1 MPRKLLI
8 VALALVFVHASVI
21 VTFGPS
27 PTGSLIA
34 NCIELICS
42 GFAAAMCYSAARRAD
57 GINRPFW
64 LLVGTGVAMWGF
76 ANLGWMYYEVGSG
89 IQPPTGSVVRFL
101 FASQAIFFAMALF
114 LDHQR
119 DSSRLNL
126 ESILDFA
133 QLTIVFFLIYLS
145 LYYLPMLGADQH
157 TGMIREIWVEIGEDI
172 ALLVL
177 AVVQYARRR
186 RSPVRVP
193 YAGLVVYLLL
203 YTIGAGI
210 SDYQQTISEAPT
222 GTWFDLCWT
231 VPLLFA
237 ALWAGSWKPSR
248 EPIPIASPKP
258 RTIGAMM
265 LTNTMFALAPLIVL
279 LQVAQLGSGWRFLRF
294 SLLGVSILC
303 FAARLA
309 LSESHEAR
317 SAESVRRHALALD
330 SAMDGM
336 AILDDK
342 GTYIYVNSAYARMMG
357 YENFQFLLGKPWR
370 EVANPHDV
378 EPVIAEI
385 RESLRERH
393 RWFGAV
399 TLHHPNG
406 TALPVEM
413 AVTKLPDGGF
423 VCVSRD
429 VADRRKAEAARIE
442 AEFKYRTFV
451 EQVAA
456 VSYVSELGTT
466 GQWLYVSPQVET
478 ILGYSAD
485 EWLANS
491 RQWLKFVAPE
501 DQAVVT
507 AAEEASMRGEPFQ
520 AEYRIQRKDGRQIW
534 VSDTAVVVPGSDR
547 HPVMEGIIV
556 DITERKQLEMQL
568 QRSQRMEAVGRL
580 AGGVAHDFN
589 NLLTVIKGYT
599 ELALNRQGIPAA
611 LTSDIQQIDNAAERA
626 SALVRQLLAFG
637 RKQVMQPK
645 PIDLNGIVL
654 GLDKL
659 MRRLMSADI
668 EMVTMCQ
675 QSIGTVKADPGQ
687 IEQVIMN
694 LVVNGRDA
702 MPKGGRLTIET
713 SNAELD
719 ASYALDHV
727 TVRPGSYVMLAV
739 SDTGTGMDAETQA
752 HIFEPFYTTKA
763 SGRGT
768 GLGLSTVY
776 GIVKQSGGYIWV
788 YSEPGRGSTFKVY
801 LPRIE
806 EPVEKRKTKERV
818 TPQKGTETVLLVE
831 DEEGVR
837 ELTQMLL
844 ETNGYKVLV
853 AETAAQAEAV
863 HAEHRAP
870 IHLLLTDV
878 VMPGISG
885 RELARRIVLKSPH
898 TRVLYMSGYTDN
910 VIADGGM
917 LEPGLAFLQKPFTP
931 AALALKVREVLDA
944 PTPVKRR

>member
-8 VALALVFVHASVI
+8 VALVLVFLHVGVI
-21 VTFGPS
+21 LTLGAS

-34 NCIELICS
+34 NCLELAIS
-42 GFAAAMCYSAARRAD
+42 GWAAAMCFGASRRAP
-57 GINRPFW
+57 GLSRPFW
-64 LLVGTGVAMWGF
+64 LLVGTGIVMWGV
-76 ANLGWMYYEVGSG
+76 ANLGWMYYEVGLG
-89 IQPPTGSVVRFL
+89 IEPPTGSVVRFL

-119 DSSRLNL
+119 DSSRLDL
-126 ESILDFA
+126 ESVLDFA

-145 LYYLPMLGADQH
+145 LYYLPTLAVDQH
-157 TGMIREIWVEIGEDI
+157 TAMIREIWVESGEDV

-177 AVVQYARRR
+177 ALVRYTRLRH
-186 RSPVRVP
+186 SPTRLL
-193 YAGLVVYLLL
+193 YAGLSIYLVL
-203 YTIGAGI
+203 YSVGAGI
-210 SDYQQTISEAPT
+210 SDYQQTIKEAPT

-231 VPLLFA
+231 VPLVFA
-237 ALWAGSWKPSR
+237 ALWAGSWKPSDER
-248 EPIPIASPKP
+248 MPMELPRQ
-258 RTIGAMM
+258 RTIGAMI

-294 SLLGVSILC
+294 SLLGISILC

-317 SAESVRRHALALD
+317 SAESVRRHALAMD

-357 YENFQFLLGKPWR
+357 CPNFQFMLGKPWR
-370 EVANPHDV
+370 EVADRRDV
-378 EPVIAEI
+378 ELLAAEI

-399 TLHHPNG
+399 TLHHPDSSV
-406 TALPVEM
+406 LPVEL
-413 AVTKLPDGGF
+413 AVTQLPDGGF

-456 VSYVSELGTT
+456 ISYVAELGIN

-478 ILGYSAD
+478 ILGYMPD
-485 EWLANS
+485 EWLAGS
-491 RQWLKFVAPE
+491 QDWLRFVAPE
-501 DQAVVT
+501 DHPTVI
-507 AAEEASMRGEPFQ
+507 AAEEASQRGDPFQ
-520 AEYRIQRKDGRQIW
+520 AEYRIQRKDGKQIW

-599 ELALNRQGIPAA
+599 ELALNRSGIPGA

-637 RKQVMQPK
+637 RKQVLQPK
-645 PIDLNGIVL
+645 PIDLNSIVM

-659 MRRLMSADI
+659 MRRLMSSEI
-668 EMVTMCQ
+668 EMVTKCRQ
-675 QSIGTVKADPGQ
+675 EIGTVKADPGQ

-694 LVVNGRDA
+694 LVVNARDA

-713 SNAELD
+713 ANAELD
-719 ASYALDHV
+719 ASYALDHA
-727 TVRPGSYVMLAV
+727 TVRPGRYVMLAV

-788 YSEPGRGSTFKVY
+788 YSEIGQGSTFKVY

-806 EPVEKRKTKERV
+806 EPVERAKPRV
-818 TPQKGTETVLLVE
+818 KLANRKGTETVLLVE

-837 ELTQMLL
+837 ELAHMLL
-844 ETNGYKVLV
+844 EADGYTVLV
-853 AETAAQAEAV
+853 AETAAQAETVFA
-863 HAEHRAP
+863 AHRGP

-885 RELARRIVLKSPH
+885 RELAKRILMQSPQ

-917 LEPGLAFLQKPFTP
+917 LEPGIAFLQKPFTP
-931 AALALKVREVLDA
+931 AVLAQKIREVLDA
-944 PTPVKRR
+944 PAPVKRA

>member
-1 MPRKLLI
+1 MPRKLLF
-8 VALALVFVHASVI
+8 VALALVLLHASVI
-21 VTFGPS
+21 LTLGPS

-34 NCIELICS
+34 NCIELLFS
-42 GFAAAMCYSAARRAD
+42 AWAATMCFLASRRAQ

-64 LLVGTGVAMWGF
+64 MLVGTGLIFWGI
-76 ANLGWMYYEVGSG
+76 ANLGWMYYEVGLG
-89 IQPPTGSVVRFL
+89 MEPPTGSVVRFL

-114 LDHQR
+114 LDRER
-119 DSSRLNL
+119 DSSRLDL
-126 ESILDFA
+126 ESVLDFT

-145 LYYLPMLGADQH
+145 LYYLPTLGANQR
-157 TGMIREIWVEIGEDI
+157 TATIREIWVESGENV

-177 AVVQYARRR
+177 ALVQYARRR
-186 RSPVRVP
+186 HSPARKL
-193 YAGLVVYLLL
+193 YAGLSIYLLL
-203 YTIGAGI
+203 YTLGAGI
-210 SDYQQTISEAPT
+210 TNYQQTIQEAPT

-231 VPLLFA
+231 VPLGFA
-237 ALWAGSWKPSR
+237 ALWAGSWNPSD
-248 EPIPIASPKP
+248 EPAPLLLPAQ
-258 RTIGAMM
+258 RTIGARM
-265 LTNTMFALAPLIVL
+265 LTNTMFALAPLVVL

-294 SLLGVSILC
+294 SLLGISILC

-309 LSESHEAR
+309 LSESHEAK
-317 SAESVRRHALALD
+317 SAENVRRHALALD

-342 GTYIYVNSAYARMMG
+342 GMYIYVNCAYARMMG

-370 EVANPHDV
+370 EVANPRDV
-378 EPVIAEI
+378 EPVLAEI
-385 RESLRERH
+385 RDSLRERL

-399 TLHHPNG
+399 TLHHPDG
-406 TALPVEM
+406 KALPVEM
-413 AVTKLPDGGF
+413 AITTLPDGGF

-429 VADRRKAEAARIE
+429 VADRRKSEAARME
-442 AEFKYRTFV
+442 AEFRYRTFV

-456 VSYVSELGTT
+456 ISYVAELGLN
-466 GQWLYVSPQVET
+466 GQWLFVSPQVEA
-478 ILGYSAD
+478 ILGYTPD
-485 EWLANS
+485 EWLASS
-491 RQWLKFVAPE
+491 REWLKFVASE
-501 DQAVVT
+501 DHAAV
-507 AAEEASMRGEPFQ
+507 ASAEEASLRGEPFQ
-520 AEYRIQRKDGRQIW
+520 AEYRIQRKDGKQIW

-599 ELALNRQGIPAA
+599 ELALGRASIPAA
-611 LTSDIQQIDNAAERA
+611 LAADVQQIDNAAERA

-637 RKQVMQPK
+637 RKQVLQPK
-645 PIDLNGIVL
+645 PLDLNTIVL

-659 MRRLMSADI
+659 MRRLMNNNI
-668 EMVTMCQ
+668 EMTTVCQ
-675 QSIGTVKADPGQ
+675 QGIGTVKADPGQ

-694 LVVNGRDA
+694 LVVNARDA
-702 MPKGGRLTIET
+702 MPNGGRLTVET
-713 SNAELD
+713 ANVELD
-719 ASYALDHV
+719 ASYALDHA
-727 TVRPGSYVMLAV
+727 TVRAGRYVMLAV
-739 SDTGTGMDAETQA
+739 SDSGTGMDAETQA
-752 HIFEPFYTTKA
+752 HIFEPFYTTKS

-806 EPVEKRKTKERV
+806 EPVETPDTKSKLATR
-818 TPQKGTETVLLVE
+818 KGTETVLLVE

-837 ELTQMLL
+837 ELAHMLL
-844 ETNGYKVLV
+844 EAEGYTVLV
-853 AETAAQAEAV
+853 AETAAQAETVYAS
-863 HAEHRAP
+863 HRGT

-885 RELARRIVLKSPH
+885 RELAKRITLKSAQ

-910 VIADGGM
+910 VIADGGT
-917 LEPGLAFLQKPFTP
+917 LEPGIAFLQKPFTP
-931 AALALKVREVLDA
+931 RALTEKVREVLDA
-944 PTPVKRR
+944 PLPVRHR